1 MIPSILFLLSLFPTL
16 LLYLDSYLTFYIM
29 TFLPSPPSSPLLLST
44 TEQVSCGSCD
54 RALGIDWFC
63 SSCHTKCA
71 TCNRFLAG
79 QDYCTRCWLYDH
91 GHCTLI
97 RRRNL
102 SSSSTSSVASTA
114 TTAAESFRSRRMTTN
129 SSNWGPEDDSYP
141 SSFFF

>member
-1 MIPSILFLLSLFPTL
+1 
-16 LLYLDSYLTFYIM
+16 M

-44 TEQVSCGSCD
+44 NDQASCGSCD
-54 RALGIDWFC
+54 RLLGTDWFC
-63 SSCHTKCA
+63 SSCHTKCS

-114 TTAAESFRSRRMTTN
+114 TLAAEYYRRSRNTD
-129 SSNWGPEDDSYP
+129 ESYP
-141 SSFFF
+141 SL